1 MKRALKITLPILIV
15 LLLAVSG
22 FACWSIYQ
30 LITTIRYQNRSL
42 AIQAKLNNLNG
53 LLQDAET
60 AGEATLLLGNEN
72 HRFGYSISIE
82 RIPLRLKELKNLIKG
97 NQKQLET
104 FSQIEGIVLDRVQS
118 LAEQIQAEPL
128 DRGQFEQALREFR
141 KGLVLNHMIQKGFQE
156 MDLREA
162 IELNSH
168 EHDVKFYSDSAIQLI
183 AFGTVLT
190 IALILLFAFMSQNE
204 IHRRNRLLE
213 DLSQAREAATVAS
226 KLKSQFLATVS
237 HEIRTPLNGIIGFSD
252 LLRNRVRDPE
262 QKNMVALIHES
273 GENLLKIVNDILDFS
288 KIEAGKL
295 DFEISDFSISQV
307 TATIVELMSLKARQ
321 KNLTVLSYIDGQVP
335 PALRGDSSRLA
346 QVLQNLLSNA
356 LKFTE
361 RDGVFIRIFA
371 RGVRDNGELLVRFE
385 VQDTGVG
392 ISVENQKILFQ
403 PFNQLNRSE
412 GTGLGLSICK
422 NLVEQM
428 NGRIGVES
436 NPNSGSTFWF
446 ELPFVISSEEQ
457 VEAEIPVELVNS
469 GKKIKIFSKS
479 ITVKKTLQSYFREW
493 GIPVD
498 FIEETSALVQDNH
511 FMIVDGLRWTPNE
524 IQEHLRKQ
532 PTSLI
537 LVGGWEGRDFEDG
550 QADKNTLNV
559 PFSRDQLVGA
569 IERVFGPDTNF
580 EEAAVEIPAAK
591 SQPRPAVPRRSGL
604 ILLAEDNPVNQALAE
619 MHIERLGYKVH
630 SVANGKEALE
640 AVANIEYGLVL
651 MDIQMPQMDGM
662 EATRRIREQENKTGH
677 HIPIVA
683 MTANAIPGD
692 REKYLAAGM
701 DEYISK
707 PFKEQELARILNELM
722 GADASEMID
731 WNVLR
736 ELSIKTSP
744 DTVRKLILSFIST
757 LRRNLELLEVQI
769 ANQEIEQIRFCAHQL
784 KSSCESLG
792 ALGLAELCRQVETM
806 VEAQAPDTDILH
818 LADELMVLG
827 QQVLDEFLEREYF
840 TSTGT

>member
-15 LLLAVSG
+15 TLLAVSG

-60 AGEATLLLGNEN
+60 AGEATLLLGDEN

-97 NQKQLET
+97 NQKQLDT
-104 FSQIEGIVLDRVQS
+104 FNQIEGIVLDRVQS
-118 LAEQIQAEPL
+118 LAEQLEAEPL
-128 DRGQFEQALREFR
+128 DRDQFEEALREFR

-168 EHDVKFYSDSAIQLI
+168 ERDVKFYSDSAIQLI
-183 AFGTVLT
+183 ALGTVLT

-226 KLKSQFLATVS
+226 RLKSQFLATVS

-252 LLRNRVRDPE
+252 LLKNRVRDPE
-262 QKNMVALIHES
+262 QKNMIALIHES

-321 KNLTVLSYIDGQVP
+321 KNLTVLSYIDGQIP
-335 PALRGDSSRLA
+335 PLLRGDSSRLA
-346 QVLQNLLSNA
+346 QVLQNLLNNA

-371 RGVRDNGELLVRFE
+371 RGVRENGELLVRFE

-392 ISVENQKILFQ
+392 ISVENQKLLFQ

-436 NPNSGSTFWF
+436 TPNSGSNFWF
-446 ELPFVISSEEQ
+446 ELPFVVSAAESAPAEKPTAL
-457 VEAEIPVELVNS
+457 VES

-479 ITVKKTLQSYFREW
+479 MIVKKALQAYFREW
-493 GIPVD
+493 SIPAD
-498 FIEETSALVQDNH
+498 FIEDASALVHENH
-511 FMIVDGLRWTPNE
+511 FMIVDGLRWTVSE
-524 IQEHLRKQ
+524 LQEHLRKQ
-532 PTSLI
+532 PSSLI
-537 LVGGWEGRDFEDG
+537 LVGSWEDREQDESS
-550 QADKNTLNV
+550 DKNILKV
-559 PFSRDQLVGA
+559 PFSRAQLLGA
-569 IERVFGPDTNF
+569 IERVFGAGPV
-580 EEAAVEIPAAK
+580 EESVTEPPASPLAA
-591 SQPRPAVPRRSGL
+591 RPAVARRAGL

-630 SVANGKEALE
+630 SVANGKEALD
-640 AVANIEYGLVL
+640 AVANIQYGLVL
-651 MDIQMPQMDGM
+651 MDIQMPQMDGV

-677 HIPIVA
+677 HLPIVA

-707 PFKEQELARILNELM
+707 PFKEQELSRILSKLL
-722 GADASEMID
+722 GSDASDIID

-744 DTVRKLILSFIST
+744 ETVKKLITSFIAT
-757 LRRNLELLEVQI
+757 LGKNLDALEGHL
-769 ANQEIEQIRFCAHQL
+769 AEKDIEQIRFCSHQL
-784 KSSCESLG
+784 KASCESLG
-792 ALGLAELCRQVETM
+792 ALALADLCRR
-806 VEAQAPDTDILH
+806 VEADAEAGVDP
-818 LADELMVLG
+818 AVVMAEARELVSLG
-827 QQVLDEFLEREYF
+827 QQVLSGFLERDYF
-840 TSTGT
+840 TATGAS